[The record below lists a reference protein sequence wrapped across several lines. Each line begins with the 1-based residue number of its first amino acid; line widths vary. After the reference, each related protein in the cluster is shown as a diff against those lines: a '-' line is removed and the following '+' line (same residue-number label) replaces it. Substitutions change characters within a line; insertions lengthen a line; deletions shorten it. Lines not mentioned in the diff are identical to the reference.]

1 MQGSKQKKFVRE
13 GFWRVSGL
21 FGGYFWKSFPYKN
34 PRKNQEKP
42 KENQEKPKKNSDNIV
57 FLMFP

>member
-1 MQGSKQKKFVRE
+1 MQNFHKNAPHGAEK
-13 GFWRVSGL
+13 L

-42 KENQEKPKKNSDNIV
+42 TKNKENLRKTKKK
-57 FLMFP
+57 